1 MSALTA
7 GISTLSLSAGTYM
20 TEIVRGGIQSVD
32 KGQMEASRSLG
43 IGYLPTMRKVIL
55 PQAIGTMILSYINQ
69 FVRTRPPARWIPRW
83 SVTCWRCCAS
93 SHEAA

>member
-55 PQAIGTMILSYINQ
+55 SYINQ